1 MGLSNYE
8 MEIVRR
14 KSEQEPAI
22 IKKLFTTKVDA
33 AADYAKFLVRNNQ
46 ELSEDLI
53 DILTTNLFPAIYN
66 KIVAIAAILKVKGLE
81 VSKKLID
88 VISNDGSRSYDYA
101 MAVLSEDSEAEIEP
115 EIFKAIMKDDAN
127 AHSFTVNILQDNPR
141 VQLPDEMIALL
152 KYNQQAAYNIVIQQL
167 QNRIKKYKD
176 LDKNLIE
183 AIARDSRL
191 ASRFAHFV
199 QPYVDET
206 PEEILKNIKDPKTIR
221 AKWHTGVTVKESFR
235 DFFKS
240 KN

>member
-1 MGLSNYE
+1 MALSNYE

-22 IKKLFTTKVDA
+22 IEKLFSKKLDA
-33 AADYAKFLVRNNQ
+33 ATDYAKFLVRNDH
-46 ELSEDLI
+46 ELPEVLVNIIS
-53 DILTTNLFPAIYN
+53 TNTANYGKL
-66 KIVAIAAILKVKGLE
+66 VTIAAILKVKGLE
-81 VSKKLID
+81 VPKKLID
-88 VISNDGSRSYDYA
+88 IISSNGSRSYDYA

-115 EIFKAIMKDDAN
+115 EIFNAIMKDDAN

-152 KYNQQAAYNIVIQQL
+152 KYNPQAAYNIVIQQL

-235 DFFKS
+235 NFFKS

>member
-46 ELSEDLI
+46 ELSEDLVNI
-53 DILTTNLFPAIYN
+53 ISTNTANYGKL
-66 KIVAIAAILKVKGLE
+66 VTIAASLKVKGLE
-81 VSKKLID
+81 VPKKLID

-115 EIFKAIMKDDAN
+115 EIFSAIMKDDAN

-152 KYNQQAAYNIVIQQL
+152 KYNPQAAYNIVIQQL